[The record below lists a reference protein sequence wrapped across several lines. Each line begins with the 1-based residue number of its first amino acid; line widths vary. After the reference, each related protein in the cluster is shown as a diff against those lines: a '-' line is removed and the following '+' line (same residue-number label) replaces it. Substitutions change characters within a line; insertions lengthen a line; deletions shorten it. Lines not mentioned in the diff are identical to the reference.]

1 MESPPGVEIPGGKG
15 PWSLVLSRA
24 HTLLTP
30 IYVMIARD
38 VVYRNHP
45 PAGDSSSST
54 GGSRLT
60 PEERRSIQDAA
71 EAEGY
76 SESFA
81 TLLCRFAELIGTEEV
96 LRELERIDFK
106 E

>member
-1 MESPPGVEIPGGKG
+1 
-15 PWSLVLSRA
+15 
-24 HTLLTP
+24 
-30 IYVMIARD
+30 MIARD
-38 VVYRNHP
+38 VVYRSRP
-45 PAGDSSSST
+45 PSGDSSSSI

-60 PEERRSIQDAA
+60 SEERRSIQEAA

-81 TLLCRFAELIGTEEV
+81 NLLCRFAELIGTEEV
-96 LRELERIDFK
+96 LRELERMDSDSK

>member
-1 MESPPGVEIPGGKG
+1 
-15 PWSLVLSRA
+15 
-24 HTLLTP
+24 
-30 IYVMIARD
+30 MIARD
-38 VVYRNHP
+38 VVYRNLS
-45 PAGDSSSST
+45 ASGDSSSST

-60 PEERRSIQDAA
+60 PEERRTIEHAA

-96 LRELERIDFK
+96 LRELARIDSDSK

>member
-1 MESPPGVEIPGGKG
+1 
-15 PWSLVLSRA
+15 
-24 HTLLTP
+24 
-30 IYVMIARD
+30 MIARD
-38 VVYRNHP
+38 VVFSNRP

-54 GGSRLT
+54 GAARLT

-81 TLLCRFAELIGTEEV
+81 VLLCRFAELIGTDEV
-96 LRELERIDFK
+96 LRELERIDSDSK